1 DRFLLDR
8 LQAKGLHYSPAAP
21 RAALLRR
28 TFYDL
33 IGLPPGPDD
42 VDAYLNDD
50 DPAAH
55 DRLLDR
61 LLASPYYG
69 ERWGRHW
76 LDAAGYADSEG
87 ATNADAE
94 RTNAWRYRDYVIQSF
109 NSDKPAS
116 RFIHEQ
122 LAGDEL
128 AGPLGPEL
136 TAEQTE
142 LLTAV
147 GFLTMAANG
156 TGSGDNSP
164 AARNQTITDT
174 LKIVSTSLLGLSVGC
189 AQCHDHRYDPIS
201 QVDYYRLRAV
211 FDPALDWQNW
221 KTPAERQV
229 SLYTNA
235 DRQKA
240 AEVETRAAEVSRERE
255 GRQAEYMRAAL
266 EQELT
271 KYAEPLRGELKLAY
285 ETAADK
291 RTAEQQ
297 ALLQAHPA
305 VNISPGVLYQYNQA
319 AADDLKKYDERIAA
333 IRAEKPVEQFLRTL
347 VEPAGHQPASHRFH
361 RGEFG
366 QPKETVTPG
375 E

>member
-1 DRFLLDR
+1 MQQMQPR
-8 LQAKGLHYSPAAP
+8 GLTFSPDAD
-21 RAALLRR
+21 RR
-28 TFYDL
+28 TLIRRASLDL
-33 IGLPPGPDD
+33 LGIPPTPEQVDEFVNDAG
-42 VDAYLNDD
+42 VDAWE
-50 DPAAH
+50 
-55 DRLLDR
+55 RLVDR
-61 LLASPYYG
+61 LLAAPQYG

-94 RTNAWRYRDYVIQSF
+94 RPNAWRYRDYVIQSF

-116 RFIHEQ
+116 RFIQEQ

-235 DRQKA
+235 DR
-240 AEVETRAAEVSRERE
+240 
-255 GRQAEYMRAAL
+255 
-266 EQELT
+266 
-271 KYAEPLRGELKLAY
+271 
-285 ETAADK
+285 
-291 RTAEQQ
+291 
-297 ALLQAHPA
+297 
-305 VNISPGVLYQYNQA
+305 
-319 AADDLKKYDERIAA
+319 
-333 IRAEKPVEQFLRTL
+333 
-347 VEPAGHQPASHRFH
+347 
-361 RGEFG
+361 
-366 QPKETVTPG
+366 
-375 E
+375 